1 MIKYVKL
8 CCSLF
13 ILSACA
19 RSDLAPF
26 EIGSASNIIPVSS
39 RGEIVVGPRGVP
51 DTYVPVEYTP
61 KRKTSYEKPISVVQ
75 HPDTAEDLDDI
86 DDDDKKEA
94 APLKVETKLQKPRK
108 AVEPKIKVPEKITP
122 KAKPTPQN
130 GKIVDNGK
138 IISKFGDIVDGY
150 QSDGVSIK
158 APLGAPVRSFRNGEV
173 IYAGNKLQEYGN
185 IVVVKHDDG
194 YISTYAHLQ
203 KIKVQRGAKVTAGVD
218 TIGLV
223 GKSGNVTTPQVYF
236 QLMKDSQPVN
246 PSNFIKL

>member
-8 CCSLF
+8 CCSLL

-26 EIGSASNIIPVSS
+26 EIGNASNIMPVSS
-39 RGEIVVGPRGVP
+39 HNEIVVGPRGVP

-61 KRKTSYEKPISVVQ
+61 KKKTSYEKPISVVQ
-75 HPDTAEDLDDI
+75 HPDTAEDLEEVDN
-86 DDDDKKEA
+86 DKKEA
-94 APLKVETKLQKPRK
+94 APLKVGKKLQKPKK
-108 AVEPKIKVPEKITP
+108 AVEPEIKMPEKITP
-122 KAKPTPQN
+122 KAKPAPQN

-138 IISKFGDIVDGY
+138 IITKFGDVVDGY

-158 APLGAPVRSFRNGEV
+158 APLGTPVKSFRNGEV

-236 QLMKDSQPVN
+236 QLMKDSQPVD
-246 PSNFIKL
+246 PLNFIKL